1 MIKQIITNEN
11 LYLIEN
17 ILSTF
22 IPFYN
27 EIIDDNI
34 SLKNSESVINSLNN
48 KLTILYTLSQK
59 KKKKNYFPTNNKSLK
74 LEEKKFL
81 YKTYLCSSDS
91 NNNNY
96 NNNIFI
102 ENEMRIN
109 SININFLRSIL
120 ILIKEEFLDN
130 NFIII
135 KKLSKVNNIIINE
148 SKNFNFKYLFI
159 FFEYIIFY
167 FCNNLEKITFSKLIF
182 SKNDLVENMIK
193 NGIYLHF
200 IYRFKNL
207 NKIISYNKIEFLNEN
222 SVFKILDEY
231 IDKNGIDDINI
242 NNIIINKINLI
253 DCLIE
258 KENLKNLVLKKISID
273 KIQMIN
279 QINFILKKNINLNE
293 IIIDKF
299 LSLNENTRK
308 ELINN
313 LKKLSLINLQKIK
326 ISIFNSNL
334 NDLEFLI
341 LLYFNQ
347 NSKLKFFSLHFQK
360 LNLDEQILFNHLKLI
375 NNEKIEKISLKFDK
389 IILNQNVNLFSI
401 LSKNLKN
408 LTLGYCHQNIIK
420 KLNFCIVNNIYLPN
434 LENLKIIFLSINEE
448 QIDENYYD
456 LLSIIKN
463 GKMIKNLILKNYYI
477 KYKLIVDDEL
487 KNSIDQNIN
496 LRKLLIFY
504 YGNNNFVTLK
514 NKNLFYYEIPS
525 YLIIQLLFIF
535 KKHSSLKKLYNK
547 KFILQNI
554 FNFFRIKKEKEIK
567 ICYK

>member
-48 KLTILYTLSQK
+48 KLTILYTLFQK

-253 DCLIE
+253 DCLFE

>member
-1 MIKQIITNEN
+1 M
-11 LYLIEN
+11 
-17 ILSTF
+17 
-22 IPFYN
+22 
-27 EIIDDNI
+27 
-34 SLKNSESVINSLNN
+34 
-48 KLTILYTLSQK
+48 
-59 KKKKNYFPTNNKSLK
+59 
-74 LEEKKFL
+74 
-81 YKTYLCSSDS
+81 
-91 NNNNY
+91 
-96 NNNIFI
+96 
-102 ENEMRIN
+102 
-109 SININFLRSIL
+109 
-120 ILIKEEFLDN
+120 
-130 NFIII
+130 
-135 KKLSKVNNIIINE
+135 
-148 SKNFNFKYLFI
+148 
-159 FFEYIIFY
+159 
-167 FCNNLEKITFSKLIF
+167 
-182 SKNDLVENMIK
+182 
-193 NGIYLHF
+193 
-200 IYRFKNL
+200 
-207 NKIISYNKIEFLNEN
+207 NEN
-222 SVFKILDEY
+222 SVLKILDEY

-253 DCLIE
+253 DCLFE
-258 KENLKNLVLKKISID
+258 KENLKILVLKKISID
-273 KIQMIN
+273 KIQIIN
-279 QINFILKKNINLNE
+279 QINFILKKNVNLFE
-293 IIIDKF
+293 IVFDKF

-308 ELINN
+308 DLINN

-334 NDLEFLI
+334 NDLEFLF
-341 LLYFNQ
+341 LLYL
-347 NSKLKFFSLHFQK
+347 NSKLKNFSLRFQK

-375 NNEKIEKISLKFDK
+375 NNEKIEKISLKFNK

-401 LSKNLKN
+401 LPKNLKN

-420 KLNFCIVNNIYLPN
+420 KFNFCIANNIYLPN

-448 QIDENYYD
+448 QIEENYYD

-487 KNSIDQNIN
+487 KNSINQNIN

-504 YGNNNFVTLK
+504 YGNNFVTLN

-535 KKHSSLKKLYNK
+535 KNHSSLKKLYNK

>member
-1 MIKQIITNEN
+1 
-11 LYLIEN
+11 
-17 ILSTF
+17 
-22 IPFYN
+22 
-27 EIIDDNI
+27 
-34 SLKNSESVINSLNN
+34 
-48 KLTILYTLSQK
+48 
-59 KKKKNYFPTNNKSLK
+59 
-74 LEEKKFL
+74 
-81 YKTYLCSSDS
+81 
-91 NNNNY
+91 
-96 NNNIFI
+96 
-102 ENEMRIN
+102 
-109 SININFLRSIL
+109 
-120 ILIKEEFLDN
+120 
-130 NFIII
+130 
-135 KKLSKVNNIIINE
+135 
-148 SKNFNFKYLFI
+148 
-159 FFEYIIFY
+159 
-167 FCNNLEKITFSKLIF
+167 
-182 SKNDLVENMIK
+182 MIK

-279 QINFILKKNINLNE
+279 QINFILKKNINLYE

-360 LNLDEQILFNHLKLI
+360 LNLDEQILFNQLKLI

-389 IILNQNVNLFSI
+389 IILNQNINLFSI

-514 NKNLFYYEIPS
+514 NLFYYEIPS

>member
-1 MIKQIITNEN
+1 
-11 LYLIEN
+11 
-17 ILSTF
+17 
-22 IPFYN
+22 
-27 EIIDDNI
+27 
-34 SLKNSESVINSLNN
+34 
-48 KLTILYTLSQK
+48 
-59 KKKKNYFPTNNKSLK
+59 
-74 LEEKKFL
+74 
-81 YKTYLCSSDS
+81 
-91 NNNNY
+91 
-96 NNNIFI
+96 
-102 ENEMRIN
+102 MRIN

-253 DCLIE
+253 DCLFE

>member
-1 MIKQIITNEN
+1 MIKQKIPNEN

-17 ILSTF
+17 ILQAF

-27 EIIDDNI
+27 EIINEKI
-34 SLKNSESVINSLNN
+34 SLKDSESVINSLNS
-48 KLTILYTLSQK
+48 KLAILYTLSQK
-59 KKKKNYFPTNNKSLK
+59 KKKKNYFPANNTLLK

-96 NNNIFI
+96 NDKIFV

-109 SININFLRSIL
+109 CININFLRSIL

-130 NFIII
+130 NFMLI
-135 KKLSKVNNIIINE
+135 KKLSKVNKIIINE

-159 FFEYIIFY
+159 FFEYIIFN
-167 FCNNLEKITFSKLIF
+167 FCNNLEKVSFSKLIF

-200 IYRFKNL
+200 IFRFKNL

-222 SVFKILDEY
+222 SVLKILDEY

-253 DCLIE
+253 DCLFE
-258 KENLKNLVLKKISID
+258 KENLKILVLKKISID
-273 KIQMIN
+273 KIQIIN
-279 QINFILKKNINLNE
+279 QINFILKKNVNLFE
-293 IIIDKF
+293 IVFDKF

-308 ELINN
+308 DLINN

-334 NDLEFLI
+334 NDLEFLF
-341 LLYFNQ
+341 LLYL
-347 NSKLKFFSLHFQK
+347 NSKLKNFSLRFQK

-375 NNEKIEKISLKFDK
+375 NSEKIEKISLKFNK

-401 LSKNLKN
+401 LPKNLKN

-420 KLNFCIVNNIYLPN
+420 KFNFCISNNIYLPN

-448 QIDENYYD
+448 QIEENYYD

-487 KNSIDQNIN
+487 KNSINQNIN

-504 YGNNNFVTLK
+504 YGNNFVTLN

-535 KKHSSLKKLYNK
+535 KNHSSLKKLYNK

>member
-1 MIKQIITNEN
+1 
-11 LYLIEN
+11 
-17 ILSTF
+17 
-22 IPFYN
+22 
-27 EIIDDNI
+27 
-34 SLKNSESVINSLNN
+34 
-48 KLTILYTLSQK
+48 
-59 KKKKNYFPTNNKSLK
+59 
-74 LEEKKFL
+74 
-81 YKTYLCSSDS
+81 
-91 NNNNY
+91 
-96 NNNIFI
+96 
-102 ENEMRIN
+102 
-109 SININFLRSIL
+109 
-120 ILIKEEFLDN
+120 
-130 NFIII
+130 
-135 KKLSKVNNIIINE
+135 
-148 SKNFNFKYLFI
+148 
-159 FFEYIIFY
+159 
-167 FCNNLEKITFSKLIF
+167 
-182 SKNDLVENMIK
+182 MIK

-231 IDKNGIDDINI
+231 IDKNNIDDINI

-279 QINFILKKNINLNE
+279 QINFILKKNINLYE

-360 LNLDEQILFNHLKLI
+360 LNLDEQILFNQLKLI

-389 IILNQNVNLFSI
+389 IILNQNINLFSI

>member
-1 MIKQIITNEN
+1 
-11 LYLIEN
+11 
-17 ILSTF
+17 
-22 IPFYN
+22 
-27 EIIDDNI
+27 
-34 SLKNSESVINSLNN
+34 
-48 KLTILYTLSQK
+48 
-59 KKKKNYFPTNNKSLK
+59 
-74 LEEKKFL
+74 
-81 YKTYLCSSDS
+81 
-91 NNNNY
+91 
-96 NNNIFI
+96 
-102 ENEMRIN
+102 MRIN

-279 QINFILKKNINLNE
+279 QINFILKKNINLYE

-341 LLYFNQ
+341 
-347 NSKLKFFSLHFQK
+347 
-360 LNLDEQILFNHLKLI
+360 
-375 NNEKIEKISLKFDK
+375 
-389 IILNQNVNLFSI
+389 
-401 LSKNLKN
+401 
-408 LTLGYCHQNIIK
+408 
-420 KLNFCIVNNIYLPN
+420 
-434 LENLKIIFLSINEE
+434 IF
-448 QIDENYYD
+448 
-456 LLSIIKN
+456 
-463 GKMIKNLILKNYYI
+463 
-477 KYKLIVDDEL
+477 
-487 KNSIDQNIN
+487 
-496 LRKLLIFY
+496 
-504 YGNNNFVTLK
+504 
-514 NKNLFYYEIPS
+514 
-525 YLIIQLLFIF
+525 
-535 KKHSSLKKLYNK
+535 
-547 KFILQNI
+547 
-554 FNFFRIKKEKEIK
+554 
-567 ICYK
+567 